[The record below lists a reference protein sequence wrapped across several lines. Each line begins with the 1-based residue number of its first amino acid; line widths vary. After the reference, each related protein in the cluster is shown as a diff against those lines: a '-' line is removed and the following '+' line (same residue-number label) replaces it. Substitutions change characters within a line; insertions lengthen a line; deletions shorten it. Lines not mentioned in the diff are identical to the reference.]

1 MNNKQTSGRRTSVR
15 NIELME
21 SAPVAQSIIR
31 LSLPMM
37 LGMIAQ
43 LVYNITDTFF
53 IGQTGDPNMVAGIS
67 LTMPLFIFT
76 QGIGNVF
83 GVGASSYISR
93 LLGARKKD
101 KAKQTSAVSFYTT
114 ICVGLVFTALIFIFK
129 NPVLRLSGASDVTFV
144 YANDYFS
151 IIGAFTVVSLITISL
166 SGQIRSEGATNVAMY
181 GMLIGI
187 VLNVILDPIFILVF
201 GWGAA
206 GAAWATIIGNV
217 ASVVFLM
224 LYAASPRSALSIS
237 FRDFKPDARLYAEI
251 LKIGLPSAISN
262 VVMSFSAAF
271 ANRVA
276 ANYGDFVIAGKG
288 VTLRVES
295 ISFMLIM
302 ALAMGYQPFA
312 GFNYGAKNFSRLK
325 SGFRVTLLLSTVL
338 ALFFVAFFAF
348 FGKTLIGLFISD
360 SATVDAG
367 WKFMRAFLI
376 GLPVMGAQMT
386 LMVTFQALGKPV
398 LSTIVSLG
406 RQCLFYL
413 PLLFILNH
421 IWHFEGFMYSQPL
434 ADILTALVAVLLGLK
449 MFSGLKKEGLN
460 IDTPAAEGGAKS

>member
-1 MNNKQTSGRRTSVR
+1 MNSKQDAGR
-15 NIELME
+15 NIALME
-21 SAPVAQSIIR
+21 SAPVAKSIIK
-31 LSLPMM
+31 LALPMM

-93 LLGARKKD
+93 LLGARKTEQ
-101 KAKQTSAVSFYTT
+101 AKQTNSVSFYTT
-114 ICVGLVFTALIFIFK
+114 ICVGLVFTALIFLFK
-129 NPVLRLSGASDVTFV
+129 NPVLRLSGASDATFV
-144 YANDYFS
+144 YANEYFS
-151 IIGAFTVVSLITISL
+151 IIGAFTVVSLINISL
-166 SGQIRSEGATNVAMY
+166 SGQIRSEGATNTAMY

-187 VLNVILDPIFILVF
+187 VLNVILDPVFILVL

-206 GAAWATIIGNV
+206 GAAWATIIGG
-217 ASVVFLM
+217 
-224 LYAASPRSALSIS
+224 AASALFLVLHVLSEKSFLSIS
-237 FRDFKPDARLYAEI
+237 PRAFKPSTEVYAEI
-251 LKIGLPSAISN
+251 LKIGLPSAISSM
-262 VVMSFSAAF
+262 VMSFSAAF
-271 ANRVA
+271 SNRIA
-276 ANYGDFVIAGKG
+276 ASYGDFVIAGKG

-312 GFNYGAKNFSRLK
+312 GFNYGAKNFRRLT
-325 SGFRVTLLLSTVL
+325 SGFRVTLLFSTAL
-338 ALFFVAFFAF
+338 ALFFSGVFAL
-348 FGKTLIGLFISD
+348 FGKPLIGLFISD
-360 SATVDAG
+360 SATIDAG

-376 GLPVMGAQMT
+376 GLPVMGIQMT

-421 IWHFEGFMYSQPL
+421 IWQFEGFMYSQPL
-434 ADILTALVAVLLGLK
+434 ADILTALAAVLLGLK
-449 MFSGLKKEGLN
+449 MFAGMKQGR
-460 IDTPAAEGGAKS
+460 

>member
-1 MNNKQTSGRRTSVR
+1 MNNK
-15 NIELME
+15 NIALME

-31 LSLPMM
+31 LALPMM

-67 LTMPLFIFT
+67 LTMPLFMLS
-76 QGIGNVF
+76 QGIGNIF

-93 LLGARKKD
+93 LLGARKNE

-114 ICVGLVFTALIFIFK
+114 ICTGLIFTVLIFIFK
-129 NPVLRLSGASDVTFV
+129 NPILRISGASDVTFV

-151 IIGAFTVVSLITISL
+151 IIGAFTVISLINISL
-166 SGQIRSEGATNVAMY
+166 SGQIRAEGATNVAMY

-187 VLNVILDPIFILVF
+187 VLNVILDPIFILAL
-201 GWGAA
+201 GWGVA
-206 GAAWATIIGNV
+206 GAAWATIIGGA
-217 ASVVFLM
+217 ASAVFLM
-224 LYAASPRSALSIS
+224 LYVVSEKSFLSIS
-237 FRDFKPDARLYAEI
+237 LRDFKPDPRVYAEI

-262 VVMSFSAAF
+262 IIMSFSAVF
-271 ANRVA
+271 SNRIA
-276 ANYGDFVIAGKG
+276 ASYGDFVIAGKG

-302 ALAMGYQPFA
+302 ALATGYQPFA
-312 GFNYGAKNFSRLK
+312 GFNYGANNFRRLK
-325 SGFRVTLLLSTVL
+325 SGFRVTLLFSTAL
-338 ALFFVAFFAF
+338 ALFFAAVFIF
-348 FGKTLIGLFISD
+348 FGRTLIGLFIND
-360 SATVDAG
+360 SVTIDAG
-367 WKFMRAFLI
+367 WKFMYAFVI
-376 GLPVMGAQMT
+376 GLPVMGIQMT
-386 LMVTFQALGKPV
+386 IMVTFQALGKPV

-421 IWHFEGFMYSQPL
+421 LWGFEGFMYSQPV
-434 ADILTALVAVLLGLK
+434 ADWLTTCVALLLSVRLFKQLKILEKG
-449 MFSGLKKEGLN
+449 EG
-460 IDTPAAEGGAKS
+460 I